1 LRPEAEWTGG
11 GNEAEWLE
19 QRAVSK
25 AQDWRTGVVSVA
37 GADLIASEDRLACR
51 CRDTHAVAAWQLFVR
66 TAKPVKL
73 CAAKEA
79 WRALSCAGRCKQ
91 YRTCLRHSALGR
103 SIPIW
108 LSIVPSWVVT

>member
-37 GADLIASEDRLACR
+37 GADLIASEDRLACPPLQRHTRSR
-51 CRDTHAVAAWQLFVR
+51 CMAA
-66 TAKPVKL
+66 L
-73 CAAKEA
+73 CAHRQACQ
-79 WRALSCAGRCKQ
+79 AL
-91 YRTCLRHSALGR
+91 R
-103 SIPIW
+103 SQRG
-108 LSIVPSWVVT
+108 LEGSIMRRQVQAVPHLLTPLCSWT